1 MKNFQKNG
9 QLMRAMDKLG
19 NDFSQP
25 HRKYYFSVLKMTT
38 KVDFVVGDS
47 HVLRDALQEIIL
59 EQNFDLQFE
68 EIVKDVG

>member
-1 MKNFQKNG
+1 MMNFQKNG
-9 QLMRAMDKLG
+9 QLMRAIDKLG
-19 NDFSQP
+19 NDFPQL
-25 HRKYYFSVLKMTT
+25 HRKYYFSVLKMTA